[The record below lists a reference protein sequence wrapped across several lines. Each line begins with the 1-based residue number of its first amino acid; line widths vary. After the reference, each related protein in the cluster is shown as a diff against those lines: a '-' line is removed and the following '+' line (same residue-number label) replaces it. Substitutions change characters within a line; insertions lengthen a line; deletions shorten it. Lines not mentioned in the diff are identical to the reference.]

1 MALRGWAS
9 HWHGR
14 RLRLRVKSDSVSALI
29 LVLRMKTSG
38 RASGI
43 IAREVALDV
52 AASCYAPALAEH
64 VPGVAN
70 VVADALS
77 RRFEPGCT
85 FAVPRCLLEVPEL
98 ELPPRDASYY
108 RTLGAPPATPAKQGD

>member
-1 MALRGWAS
+1 M
-9 HWHGR
+9 
-14 RLRLRVKSDSVSALI
+14 KSDSVSALI

-38 RASGI
+38 SATGI
-43 IAREVALDV
+43 IAREIALDI

-70 VVADALS
+70 VTADTLS

-85 FAVPRCLLEVPEL
+85 FAVPAVLASVPEL
-98 ELPPRDASYY
+98 RLTPRGKTFFKSLA
-108 RTLGAPPATPAKQGD
+108 APPVPPA